1 MGSKADERE
10 IEESFFNLAGFVPY
24 NDILHNLHLWH
35 ITIDNMIKRGGQ
47 MEMILNVPYGEME
60 ITQEEYMNDV
70 NFFGRSTLR
79 LKIHINKNNI
89 NYLFSNKVTIL
100 FYCEL
105 KYIFIDTP
113 YIYPHNWYYMY
124 NRSYLCNKVIYSSN
138 YIKSFIEAYKSVFNS
153 NVPFIFIAKTDENAK
168 EYIFDI
174 IIKEYL
180 NIYYTLTENDTII
193 MNLIVDKNYF
203 NNNIIKYK
211 KIRLVIP
218 RVIKDR
224 TIQFKFITGSI

>member
-1 MGSKADERE
+1 MGSKNNERE
-10 IEESFFNLAGFVPY
+10 IEDSFFNLCGFVSY
-24 NDILHNLHLWH
+24 NNIMHNLHLWH
-35 ITIDNMIKRGGQ
+35 INIDSIVNRGGQ
-47 MEMILNVPYGEME
+47 IEMILNVPYGEME
-60 ITQEEYMNDV
+60 IEQEENMTDV
-70 NFFGRSTLR
+70 NFFNKSTLR
-79 LKIHINKNNI
+79 LKIRINKSNI
-89 NYLFSNKVTIL
+89 NYLFSNKVKIL
-100 FYCEL
+100 FYREL

-124 NRSYLCNKVIYSSN
+124 NRSYLCNKVTYSIE
-138 YIKSFIEAYKSVFNS
+138 YLKSFIEAYKNVFNN

-180 NIYYTLTENDTII
+180 NIYYTSTENDTII
-193 MNLIVDKNYF
+193 MNIIVDKNYF
-203 NNNIIKYK
+203 NNSIIKYK

-224 TIQFKFITGSI
+224 TMQFKFITGSI